1 MLKRV
6 LVVLQGSDGD
16 RVLKRMVAA
25 LAGKGKVQ
33 VEGLAILDEGALCR
47 RSAVPMGALHYK
59 RAADERRISAAHERL
74 TSNAKD
80 FVEACRRLGIE
91 ASVHE
96 VRGSARR
103 ILAKQWHDYDL
114 VMLGRE
120 KEGTGT
126 ALFPARHLMKLLRD
140 CPRPIVVAT
149 DTPAHDGESVAIA
162 YDGSPQADRSLHLF
176 LLLGLADGRRLEVVT
191 IHRDRESAA
200 AVADQAVRLCAAHGH
215 PALAY
220 PVATGSQRLPVLM
233 AQLDRLKPGFVVA
246 GGAGSGL
253 WRRLAYGSPTTRLIK
268 RSQSTVFLH
277 N

>member
-16 RVLKRMVAA
+16 RVVERMVAA
-25 LAGKGKVQ
+25 LAGKGSVQ
-33 VEGLAILDEGALCR
+33 VEGLAILDEGALC
-47 RSAVPMGALHYK
+47 SHSVVPMGALHFK
-59 RAADERRISAAHERL
+59 RAADERRIGEARARL
-74 TSNAKD
+74 TKNSEA
-80 FVEACRRLGIE
+80 FVEACRQLGID
-91 ASVHE
+91 ASVRE
-96 VRGSARR
+96 ANGSARR
-103 ILAKQWHDYDL
+103 VLARQWHDYDL

-120 KEGTGT
+120 KAGTGT
-126 ALFPARHLMKLLRD
+126 ALFPARQLMKLLRD

-191 IHRDRESAA
+191 IHRDRETAGA
-200 AVADQAVRLCAAHGH
+200 IADQAVRLCEAHGH

-233 AQLDRLKPGFVVA
+233 AQLDRLRPGFVVA